1 MERSS
6 RRGRVLTLA
15 VTFALA
21 ASGAA
26 LLLALDVPAGGL
38 IGAVL
43 FVGTFNLATGRG
55 TSLPRP
61 IRNGASTAI
70 GAVIGSMITR
80 SVLIDLGTGAV
91 LALLF
96 TAFILTVGV
105 GAGILLSRWAG
116 IDRKTAILAACPGG
130 MVEMAVIAE
139 HVGADQ
145 ATVLGIHLVRRLASL
160 VVLTALL
167 VTSSAFM

>member
-1 MERSS
+1 VS
-6 RRGRVLTLA
+6 GRNRFASLT

-26 LLLALDVPAGGL
+26 LLLAFDVPAGGL

-43 FVGTFNLATGRG
+43 FVGTFNLMTGRG
-55 TSLPRP
+55 APLPRP
-61 IRNGASTAI
+61 IRNGASTAM

-80 SVLIDLGTGAV
+80 SVLGDLGAGVV

-105 GAGILLSRWAG
+105 GAGLLLSRWAG

-145 ATVLGIHLVRRLASL
+145 AAVLGIHLVRRLASL

-167 VTSSAFM
+167 VSSSAFM